1 MKILVSGSHGLV
13 GTALTKSLETQG
25 HDVFSLVRYLPRSQS
40 EIEWNPDRYSIAVA
54 RLEGFD
60 AVVHLAGESIA
71 EGRWTEEKKRRIRE
85 SRVKGT
91 KLLSDALANLEH
103 PPKSLICASAIGY
116 YGDRGDELLT
126 EESAPGN
133 DFLANVCIEWEQ
145 ATQQAVERGIRVV
158 NARFGIILSKDGG
171 ALAKMLTPFQLGIGG
186 RVGSGKQWMS
196 WIALD
201 DVVGAIEYALANE
214 SLRGPVNY
222 VAPNP
227 VRNSEF
233 TKALG
238 KVLSR
243 PTLFP
248 IPEFGVRLAFGE
260 MADAL
265 LLSSQR
271 VEPQRLNKA
280 GFQFQFT
287 QLESALRHVL
297 NDPRNRH

>member
-1 MKILVSGSHGLV
+1 MKVLFSGSHGLV
-13 GTALTKSLETQG
+13 GTALIKSLEVQG
-25 HDVFSLVRYLPRSQS
+25 HEIFRLVRQLPHSES
-40 EIEWNPDRYSIAVA
+40 EIEWNPDRYSIAIS

-71 EGRWTEEKKRRIRE
+71 EGRWTEEKKRRIRD

-91 KLLSDALANLEH
+91 KLLSDAVANLER

-133 DFLANVCIEWEQ
+133 DFLAGVCVEWEK
-145 ATQQAVERGIRVV
+145 ATELAAEKGIRVV
-158 NARFGIILSKDGG
+158 NTRFGIILSKDGG
-171 ALAKMLTPFQLGIGG
+171 ALAKMLTPFRLGIGG

-196 WIALD
+196 WIVLD
-201 DVVGAIEYALANE
+201 DAVGAIEFALANE
-214 SLRGPVNY
+214 SLRGPVNF

-233 TKALG
+233 TKTLG

-271 VEPQRLNKA
+271 VEPQRLKTA
-280 GFQFQFT
+280 GYQFRYEV
-287 QLESALRHVL
+287 LASALRHVL
-297 NDPRNRH
+297 SS